1 MSLKP
6 QDLCIL
12 LKIVSLDGAP
22 WSYGQL
28 ACELGMSAS
37 EVHAGVKRAVDAG
50 LMRLEQGWGAP
61 DVHALEEF
69 LVHGVK
75 YAFAPTRGGLT
86 LGIPTS
92 YAAPPLDRLVGE
104 QDEPPPVWPH
114 ASGSVR
120 GCELSPLY
128 KSVPLAAHRDARLY
142 ELLALV
148 DAIRSGGGSVRD
160 IAVRELHARLCTQR
174 PAAKIISLTQT
185 KLADAAAPRAAA
197 ARAGRGSN
205 GEEAKRI
212 YRRRHRDT

>member
-1 MSLKP
+1 
-6 QDLCIL
+6 
-12 LKIVSLDGAP
+12 
-22 WSYGQL
+22 
-28 ACELGMSAS
+28 MSAS
-37 EVHAGVKRAVDAG
+37 EVHAGVKRAAGSG

-61 DVHALEEF
+61 DVPALEEF
-69 LVHGVK
+69 LAHGVK

-92 YAAPPLDRLVGE
+92 YAAPPLARLAG
-104 QDEPPPVWPH
+104 QLDEPAPVWPH
-114 ASGSVR
+114 DSGAVR
-120 GCELSPLY
+120 GREFSPLY
-128 KSVPLAAHRDARLY
+128 KSVPLAAQRDARLY

-148 DAIRSGGGSVRD
+148 DAIRSGGTSWRD
-160 IAVRELHARLCTQR
+160 IAVRELHARLCLQR